1 MFSSLM
7 KFFSLCSKNSILT
20 RFVQRLHVH
29 SSSVHGSENA
39 SSVHGSENALALNS
53 HSAQALV
60 FIKLLSGYQTNA
72 KTSPPT

>member
-29 SSSVHGSENA
+29 SSSVHGSEN
-39 SSVHGSENALALNS
+39 VLALNS
-53 HSAQALV
+53 HSAQVLV

>member
-29 SSSVHGSENA
+29 S

>member
-1 MFSSLM
+1 M

-39 SSVHGSENALALNS
+39 LALSS
-53 HSAQALV
+53 HSAYALV
-60 FIKLLSGYQTNA
+60 FTKLLSGLPASFFNA
-72 KTSPPT
+72 WDLSLVC